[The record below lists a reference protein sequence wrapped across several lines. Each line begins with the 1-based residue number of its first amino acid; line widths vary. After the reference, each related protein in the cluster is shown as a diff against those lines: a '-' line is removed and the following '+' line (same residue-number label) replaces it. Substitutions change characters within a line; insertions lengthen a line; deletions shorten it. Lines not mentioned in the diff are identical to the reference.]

1 MTMKTIA
8 TFLHLLR
15 RISRRIRM
23 YLFRPLFASHGRNF
37 YFDPDGSYSFENIHV
52 GDDVNLGFR
61 PILMAALSE
70 IRIGNKVMFGPEVML
85 IGGNHNTTVVGSPM
99 IDVHEKMPNDDLGV
113 TIEDDVWVG
122 ARAMILRGVTLGR
135 GTIVGA
141 GSLINRSTPPYSI
154 VAGNPARVIRFR
166 WDVETIL
173 AHEQKL
179 YAESDR
185 FLRDDLARWQQAGT
199 MLPPVRKA

>member
-1 MTMKTIA
+1 MKTIA
-8 TFLHLLR
+8 TFFHLLR

-23 YLFRPLFASHGRNF
+23 YLFRPLFASRGRNF
-37 YFDPDGSYSFENIHV
+37 YFDPDGHYSFENIHV
-52 GDDVNLGFR
+52 GDDVNLGYR

-85 IGGNHNTTVVGSPM
+85 IGGNHNTTVVGTPM
-99 IDVHEKMPNDDLGV
+99 IDVHVKMPNDDLGI
-113 TIEDDVWVG
+113 TIEDDVWIG
-122 ARAMILRGVTLGR
+122 ARAILLQGITVGR

-141 GSLINRSTPPYSI
+141 GSLVNRSTPPYSI

-166 WDVETIL
+166 WDVDAIL
-173 AHEQKL
+173 THEQKL

-185 FLRDDLARWQQAGT
+185 LLREDLERWQKAGT
-199 MLPPVRKA
+199 MLPLARKA